1 LRIVLVGTQHPGNIG
16 SAARAMKNMGLA
28 DLALVA
34 PRRFPHDEATAM
46 ASNATD
52 LLETAKVFDSL
63 PQALA
68 DCSRVVA
75 TSSRPRSLS
84 VPVTTPRELA
94 TRWAAGAFGGTLAIV
109 FGRERNGLT
118 NQELEHAQ
126 ELLAIPTSAEYP
138 SLNLAAAVQIVSYEL
153 CAAAGAPVSRGEA
166 HEPVSQDEM
175 ERFFEHLERVIIA
188 TRFLNPDNPRLLMR
202 RLRRLYARAEPDA
215 NEMNILRG
223 ILTSVE
229 ESISRR

>member
-1 LRIVLVGTQHPGNIG
+1 MGTQHPGNIG
-16 SAARAMKNMGLA
+16 SAARAMKNMGLS

-34 PRRFPHDEATAM
+34 PRRFPHAEADAM

-52 LLETAKVFDSL
+52 LLAAATVFDTL
-63 PQALA
+63 PEALA
-68 DCSRVVA
+68 DCARVVA
-75 TSSRPRSLS
+75 TSSRPRTIS
-84 VPVTTPRELA
+84 VPVTSPRELA
-94 TRWAAGAFGGTLAIV
+94 MRQASGAFGGKLAIV

-138 SLNLAAAVQIVSYEL
+138 SLNLAAAVQIVCYEL
-153 CAAAGAPVSRGEA
+153 CACAGTTTAGGEP
-166 HEPVSQDEM
+166 HEPVSQEDM
-175 ERFFEHLERVIIA
+175 ERFFEHLERVVIA
-188 TRFLNPDNPRLLMR
+188 TRFLNPDNPRFLMR
-202 RLRRLYARAEPDA
+202 RLRRLYGRAAPDA

-229 ESISRR
+229 ESLARR